1 MFIDEAEIYVK
12 GGNGGAGC
20 VGFRREKFVPRGGP
34 DGGDGGHGGTVYM
47 EAVAG
52 IDTLLDMAGRHH
64 WRAGNGMAG
73 MGKCMYGKKGRDL
86 IIRVP
91 PGTLIYDKDTSLLI
105 KDLAQ
110 DGQRV
115 CVARGGKGGK
125 GNKFFATPTNQTPR
139 FAQAG
144 IKGQERNLHLE
155 LKLVADVGLIGMP
168 NAGKSTLLSRISAA
182 RPKIADYPFTTLE
195 PALGIADLPGHRR
208 LVIADLPGLIEGAH
222 QGHGLGDTFLK
233 HIERTKVV
241 VHMLDILPL
250 EGDPV
255 ENYRIIRKELEQY
268 SQLLATKPQY
278 VVANK
283 MDLTDSQEALEQ
295 LSDKLGFAV
304 LGISAVSGQG
314 VQQLLQRLWLMV
326 HEDQVRHEDKQDD
339 QDEQSNQSQS

>member
-1 MFIDEAEIYVK
+1 MFIDEAGIYVK

-47 EAVAG
+47 EAVVG

-64 WRAGNGMAG
+64 WRAGNGMPG

-91 PGTLIYDKDTSLLI
+91 PGTLIYDKDTGLLI

-115 CVARGGKGGK
+115 CVALGGKGGK
-125 GNKFFATPTNQTPR
+125 GNKFFATPTNQAPR
-139 FAQAG
+139 FAQTG

-295 LSDKLGFAV
+295 LSDKLGIAV

-326 HEDQVRHEDKQDD
+326 HEDQARHEDKQDD
-339 QDEQSNQSQS
+339 QDEQSNQS